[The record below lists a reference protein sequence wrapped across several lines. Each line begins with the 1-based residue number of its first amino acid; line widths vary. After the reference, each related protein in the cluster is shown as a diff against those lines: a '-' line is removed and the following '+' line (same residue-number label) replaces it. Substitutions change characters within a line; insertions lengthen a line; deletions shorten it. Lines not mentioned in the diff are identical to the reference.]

1 MSESD
6 NKRLLRNNK
15 RYLISV
21 EETNSVVAMDASI
34 LIYLMTLFSVFYM
47 LWTTPP
53 TSEHPLHYFTVLSN
67 LLSATGAAFMFPY
80 AVSGIRKKRF
90 ILPRWLVLF
99 QYSGATCVT
108 ITLVSSLVIIL
119 PTQGITSLGGAN
131 FWLHIITPFLT
142 VLLFQSVETGY
153 AIAFRESLFAL
164 IPFWIYMSVYSVM
177 VLVVGKDKGGWSD
190 FYKTSAFWPA
200 WVSVLLMIGI
210 GLGISAIL
218 RFVQNMRAKQY
229 RKRISKLW
237 AENLEPSEILI
248 EAFGLGRYMGI
259 YTSQEEITVPLGI
272 FTMLSKRYNIP
283 VEKLSKAYMKG
294 VFDSLKEREEKY
306 H

>member
-6 NKRLLRNNK
+6 KKRLVRKK

-34 LIYLMTLFSVFYM
+34 IIYLITLASVFYM
-47 LWTTPP
+47 LWHTAPS
-53 TSEHPLHYFTVLSN
+53 SEHPLHYFTVISN

-90 ILPRWLVLF
+90 ILPRWLILF

-108 ITLVSSLVIIL
+108 ITLVSSLLLIL
-119 PTQGITSLGGAN
+119 PTQGITSLEGAN

-142 VLLFQSVETGY
+142 VLLFESVETGY
-153 AIAFRESLFAL
+153 AITFRESLIAL
-164 IPFWIYMSVYSVM
+164 IPYWIYMSIYTVM
-177 VLVVGKDKGGWSD
+177 VLIIGEENGGWSD
-190 FYKTSAFWPA
+190 FYKTMAFWPA
-200 WVSVLLMIGI
+200 WISILLMIGI

-218 RFVQNMRAKQY
+218 RLVQNMRARLN

-237 AENLEPSEILI
+237 AENLDPSEILI
-248 EAFGLGRYMGI
+248 EAFGLGRYMGT
-259 YTSQEEITVPLGI
+259 YTSREEITVPLGI
-272 FTMLSKRYNIP
+272 FTMLSKRYNVP
-283 VEKLSKAYMKG
+283 EEKLSKAYMKG
-294 VFDSLKEREEKY
+294 VIDSLNERAKK
-306 H
+306 